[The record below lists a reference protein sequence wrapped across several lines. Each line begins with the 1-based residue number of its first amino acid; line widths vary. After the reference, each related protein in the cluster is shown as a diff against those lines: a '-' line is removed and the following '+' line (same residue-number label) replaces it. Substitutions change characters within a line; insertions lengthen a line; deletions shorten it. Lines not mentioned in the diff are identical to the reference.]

1 MSPTFTTLPWEIR
14 NEIYSYVFDKK
25 EISIVTYKQIT
36 RKFWLVNPLPK
47 RTEDFHGVSD
57 PQNYL
62 ALLLA
67 KRTELFHGASDP
79 QKTLALLLVNHQIS
93 DEAAAYFYHKML
105 FRGTWAA
112 LRPFIKGIGAYR
124 RDMIKSVEITRTD
137 SIISVFKHNEAFQL
151 LSELPSLRN
160 LRVAITGMEFFSLVT
175 IPEKGLSPQGLSNF
189 TTSVEIRVFDS
200 ETSRD
205 REVIA
210 QNVRRNG
217 NFGLVVRAQLNGQE
231 NWFLPF
237 FNPFDAKVV
246 GRHQLYVDP
255 GKTADHVTRRVAP
268 RLYELFYRYE
278 IPTLRP
284 PGCEQASDLSEH
296 AAPVSI
302 VYRSVSHGRARWTQ
316 WTRPRLG

>member
-14 NEIYSYVFDKK
+14 NEIYNYVFDNKS
-25 EISIVTYKQIT
+25 ISIVTYKEIT

-47 RTEDFHGVSD
+47 RIEDFHGLSD
-57 PQNYL
+57 SQKTY

-67 KRTELFHGASDP
+67 KHTQDCHGLSDP

-112 LRPFIKGIGAYR
+112 LRPFIKGIGAHR
-124 RDMIKSVEITRTD
+124 RDMIKSVEITQTG
-137 SIISVFKHNEAFQL
+137 SIISIFKHNEAFQL

-160 LRVAITGMEFFSLVT
+160 LRVAITGMEFFRLVT

-200 ETSRD
+200 ETSQE

-231 NWFLPF
+231 DWFLPF
-237 FNPFDAKVV
+237 FNPCDAKVV
-246 GRHQLYVDP
+246 GRHQLYVIP

-268 RLYELFYRYE
+268 RLFELFYRYE

-284 PGCEQASDLSEH
+284 PGCEQASDLNEH
-296 AAPVSI
+296 GAPVGL
-302 VYRSVSHGRARWTQ
+302 VYRSVSHGRARLTH
-316 WTRPRLG
+316 WTRLRLG